1 MVIDKQK
8 VCVIV
13 PFYNEEQVINKVVS
27 ELLSHNY
34 KVLAVDDGSSD
45 KSYENIQ
52 DLKCTI
58 IRHPQNFGQGA
69 ALQTGMS
76 FAKLNPNLEIFVTF
90 DSDGQHQVANI
101 ENVLNPLIK
110 DEADIVFG
118 TRFQD
123 DLTKFTFLKRL
134 ILKMA
139 IKYTHLSTGVAL
151 TDTHN
156 GFRAMNRIAINKIEL
171 NFPGMTHASEFV
183 AKAGENNLRIKE
195 VPVHVLY
202 TKYSKRKG
210 QSLWNAI
217 NILTDLFLR

>member
-1 MVIDKQK
+1 MIDKQK
-8 VCVIV
+8 VCIIL
-13 PFYNEEQVINKVVS
+13 PFYNEEQVINKVIS
-27 ELLSHNY
+27 ELISHNY
-34 KVLAVDDGSSD
+34 KVLAVDDGSD
-45 KSYENIQ
+45 DNSYKNIK
-52 DLKCTI
+52 DLNCTI

-69 ALQTGMS
+69 ALQTGMT
-76 FAKLNPNLEIFVTF
+76 FAKLNLNLEYFVTF

-101 ENVLNPLIK
+101 ENVLNPIMN

-123 DLTKFTFLKRL
+123 NLTKFTFLKRL

-139 IKYTHLSTGVAL
+139 IKYTKLSTGVAL

-156 GFRAMNRIAINKIEL
+156 GFRALNRTAISKIEL
-171 NFPGMTHASEFV
+171 NLPGMSHASEFV
-183 AKAGENNLRIKE
+183 AKAGGNNLRIKE

>member
-1 MVIDKQK
+1 MIDKQK

-27 ELLSHNY
+27 ELISHNY

-52 DLKCTI
+52 DLKCTL

-101 ENVLNPLIK
+101 ENVLNPLIR

-134 ILKMA
+134 ILKIA
-139 IKYTHLSTGVAL
+139 IKYTHL
-151 TDTHN
+151 
-156 GFRAMNRIAINKIEL
+156 
-171 NFPGMTHASEFV
+171 
-183 AKAGENNLRIKE
+183 
-195 VPVHVLY
+195 
-202 TKYSKRKG
+202 
-210 QSLWNAI
+210 
-217 NILTDLFLR
+217 

>member
-1 MVIDKQK
+1 VIDKQK

-13 PFYNEEQVINKVVS
+13 PFFNEEQVINKVIS
-27 ELLSHNY
+27 ELIRENY
-34 KVLAVDDGSSD
+34 KVLAVDDGSTDS
-45 KSYENIQ
+45 SYEKIK
-52 DLKCTI
+52 DLNCII

-76 FAKLNPNLEIFVTF
+76 FAKLNPNSHFFVTF
-90 DSDGQHQVANI
+90 DSDGQHQVSNI
-101 ENVLNPLIK
+101 EGVLNPVVK
-110 DEADIVFG
+110 NEADIVFG

-123 DLTKFTFLKRL
+123 DLTQFTFLKRI
-134 ILKMA
+134 ILKLA
-139 IKYTHLSTGVAL
+139 VKYTQLSTGVTL

-156 GFRAMNRIAINKIEL
+156 GFRAFNRVSIEKIEL

-183 AKAGENNLRIKE
+183 GKAGESQLRIKE

>member
-1 MVIDKQK
+1 MMDNQK

-13 PFYNEEQVINKVVS
+13 PFFNEEKVVGKVIG
-27 ELLSHNY
+27 ELISNNY

-45 KSYENIQ
+45 RSFENIQ
-52 DLKCTI
+52 DMNCTI
-58 IRHPQNFGQGA
+58 IKHPQNFGQGA

-76 FAKLNPNLEIFVTF
+76 FAKLNPDLDFFVTF
-90 DSDGQHQVANI
+90 DSDGQHQVKNI
-101 ENVLNPLIK
+101 EDVLSPLVR

-123 DLTKFTFLKRL
+123 KLTKFTFFKKI
-134 ILKMA
+134 ILKLA
-139 IKYTHLSTGVAL
+139 IKYTQLSTGVAL

-156 GFRAMNRIAINKIEL
+156 GFRALNRAAIDKIEL
-171 NFPGMTHASEFV
+171 TFPGMTHASEFV
-183 AKAGENNLRIKE
+183 SKAGENNLRIKE
-195 VPVHVLY
+195 VPVHILY

-217 NILTDLFLR
+217 NILSDLFLR

>member
-101 ENVLNPLIK
+101 ENVLNPLIR

-134 ILKMA
+134 IL
-139 IKYTHLSTGVAL
+139 
-151 TDTHN
+151 
-156 GFRAMNRIAINKIEL
+156 R
-171 NFPGMTHASEFV
+171 
-183 AKAGENNLRIKE
+183 
-195 VPVHVLY
+195 
-202 TKYSKRKG
+202 
-210 QSLWNAI
+210 
-217 NILTDLFLR
+217 